1 MMSNAKIGVALVGG
15 YVLGRTKKA
24 KLAIGLGM
32 YLAGKRLP
40 LDPKQLG
47 KLVANSPVLGPLN
60 DQVRSELVDAT
71 KSAVST
77 ALTQRMSA
85 LTDSL
90 HERTLELSDAE
101 SESRTSRDAETA
113 DEPADEERLNS
124 GAEPRDDAEDEEP
137 APARRRPGTSSAR
150 STKAAADTASE
161 TSAKTSAKA
170 STKTAAKTAK
180 PAGGAKAATSAKS
193 ATGKAAHGTGKTAS
207 GARKTATGARKKA
220 SGATR
225 RTADRGGRH
234 D

>member
-40 LDPKQLG
+40 LDPKQLS
-47 KLVANSPVLGPLN
+47 KLVANSPVLGPLH

-71 KSAVST
+71 KSVVST

-90 HERTLELSDAE
+90 QERTLELSDADHDSVPE
-101 SESRTSRDAETA
+101 ATTRA
-113 DEPADEERLNS
+113 
-124 GAEPRDDAEDEEP
+124 
-137 APARRRPGTSSAR
+137 
-150 STKAAADTASE
+150 STKASTQESTRA
-161 TSAKTSAKA
+161 SAKTAE
-170 STKTAAKTAK
+170 ST
-180 PAGGAKAATSAKS
+180 GGAKAA
-193 ATGKAAHGTGKTAS
+193 ATNKAAQGTGKTTTGARKATTGARKTSS
-207 GARKTATGARKKA
+207 GARKTATGAQKKASKA
-220 SGATR
+220 SGAAR
-225 RTADRGGRH
+225 STADRGGRN

>member
-1 MMSNAKIGVALVGG
+1 MSNAKIGVALVGG

-40 LDPKQLG
+40 LDPKQLS
-47 KLVANSPVLGPLN
+47 KLVADSPVLGPLH

-90 HERTLELSDAE
+90 QERTLELGDADLDSTPE
-101 SESRTSRDAETA
+101 AT
-113 DEPADEERLNS
+113 
-124 GAEPRDDAEDEEP
+124 
-137 APARRRPGTSSAR
+137 
-150 STKAAADTASE
+150 TKATTRAS
-161 TSAKTSAKA
+161 TRASAKTAES
-170 STKTAAKTAK
+170 
-180 PAGGAKAATSAKS
+180 AGGAKAA
-193 ATGKAAHGTGKTAS
+193 ATDKAAHGTGKAAS
-207 GARKTATGARKKA
+207 RARKTATGARKKA
-220 SGATR
+220 SGAAR
-225 RTADRGGRH
+225 RTADRGGRN

>member
-60 DQVRSELVDAT
+60 DQVRNELVDAT

-101 SESRTSRDAETA
+101 SESRTSRDAATA

-137 APARRRPGTSSAR
+137 APRRRRPVTSSAR
-150 STKAAADTASE
+150 SGKPAADTA
-161 TSAKTSAKA
+161 SAKTSAK
-170 STKTAAKTAK
+170 TAARTAK

-207 GARKTATGARKKA
+207 GARKAATGARKKA

-225 RTADRGGRH
+225 RTADRGGRN

>member
-90 HERTLELSDAE
+90 HERTLELGDAE
-101 SESRTSRDAETA
+101 SESRTSREAETA
-113 DEPADEERLNS
+113 DETADEERLNS
-124 GAEPRDDAEDEEP
+124 GAESRDDAEDEEP
-137 APARRRPGTSSAR
+137 GPPRKRPVASSAR
-150 STKAAADTASE
+150 PSKPAADTASTK
-161 TSAKTSAKA
+161 TSAKTSTKA

-180 PAGGAKAATSAKS
+180 PADRAEST

-220 SGATR
+220 SGTAR
-225 RTADRGGRH
+225 RTADRGGRN

>member
-1 MMSNAKIGVALVGG
+1 MSNAKIGVALVGG

-47 KLVANSPVLGPLN
+47 KLVANSPVLGALH

-90 HERTLELSDAE
+90 HERTLELSDAGN
-101 SESRTSRDAETA
+101 ESRTSRDSQTA

-124 GAEPRDDAEDEEP
+124 GAESRDDAEDEGP
-137 APARRRPGTSSAR
+137 VPPRKRPVASSAR
-150 STKAAADTASE
+150 SSKPAADTAS
-161 TSAKTSAKA
+161 AKTSTKA
-170 STKTAAKTAK
+170 STKTAAKTAR
-180 PAGGAKAATSAKS
+180 AKS
-193 ATGKAAHGTGKTAS
+193 TAPGKAAHGTGKTAS
-207 GARKTATGARKKA
+207 GARKTAPGARKKA
-220 SGATR
+220 SGTPR
-225 RTADRGGRH
+225 RTADRGGRN

>member
-47 KLVANSPVLGPLN
+47 ELVANSPVLGPLN

-85 LTDSL
+85 LTERKNSSGTSMPGRSTPSRVSATGWAKASPDSASPATVRVDSSAASPRAARRSAQAA
-90 HERTLELSDAE
+90 HRRRPPSPPVP
-101 SESRTSRDAETA
+101 RTSRTPSRTRSRACSA
-113 DEPADEERLNS
+113 RAARA
-124 GAEPRDDAEDEEP
+124 GAA
-137 APARRRPGTSSAR
+137 RPGA
-150 STKAAADTASE
+150 
-161 TSAKTSAKA
+161 
-170 STKTAAKTAK
+170 
-180 PAGGAKAATSAKS
+180 
-193 ATGKAAHGTGKTAS
+193 
-207 GARKTATGARKKA
+207 
-220 SGATR
+220 
-225 RTADRGGRH
+225 
-234 D
+234 

>member
-15 YVLGRTKKA
+15 YILGRTKKA

-40 LDPKQLG
+40 LDPKQLS

-71 KSAVST
+71 RSAVST

-90 HERTLELSDAE
+90 QERTLELSDTE
-101 SESRTSRDAETA
+101 SESRTGRTAEPA
-113 DEPADEERLNS
+113 EEPADGE
-124 GAEPRDDAEDEEP
+124 
-137 APARRRPGTSSAR
+137 
-150 STKAAADTASE
+150 
-161 TSAKTSAKA
+161 
-170 STKTAAKTAK
+170 K
-180 PAGGAKAATSAKS
+180 PAGGAKTAKS
-193 ATGKAAHGTGKTAS
+193 GQSATDKAAQGTGKTTSGARKSAS

-220 SGATR
+220 SKASGAAR
-225 RTADRGGRH
+225 RTADRGGRN

>member
-90 HERTLELSDAE
+90 HERTLELNDAE
-101 SESRTSRDAETA
+101 SESRTGGDTETA
-113 DEPADEERLNS
+113 DEPADEERVNS
-124 GAEPRDDAEDEEP
+124 G
-137 APARRRPGTSSAR
+137 T
-150 STKAAADTASE
+150 TKTAA
-161 TSAKTSAKA
+161 
-170 STKTAAKTAK
+170 KTAAKTAK
-180 PAGGAKAATSAKS
+180 PAGGTKAAKSTKSAKS
-193 ATGKAAHGTGKTAS
+193 ATGKAAQGTGKTAS

-220 SGATR
+220 SGTAR
-225 RTADRGGRH
+225 RTADRGGRN

>member
-47 KLVANSPVLGPLN
+47 KLVANSPVLGPLH
-60 DQVRSELVDAT
+60 DQVRGELVDAT

-101 SESRTSRDAETA
+101 NESRTSRDEETA
-113 DEPADEERLNS
+113 DEPADEERLSS
-124 GAEPRDDAEDEEP
+124 GA
-137 APARRRPGTSSAR
+137 
-150 STKAAADTASE
+150 
-161 TSAKTSAKA
+161 
-170 STKTAAKTAK
+170 TKTAAKTAK
-180 PAGGAKAATSAKS
+180 PAGGAKAAKSAKS

-220 SGATR
+220 SGTAR
-225 RTADRGGRH
+225 RTADRGGRN

>member
-1 MMSNAKIGVALVGG
+1 MSNAKIGVALVGG

-47 KLVANSPVLGPLN
+47 KLVANSPVLGPLH
-60 DQVRSELVDAT
+60 DQVRGELVDAT

-101 SESRTSRDAETA
+101 NESRTSRDEETA
-113 DEPADEERLNS
+113 DEPADEERLSS
-124 GAEPRDDAEDEEP
+124 GA
-137 APARRRPGTSSAR
+137 
-150 STKAAADTASE
+150 
-161 TSAKTSAKA
+161 
-170 STKTAAKTAK
+170 TKTAAKTAK
-180 PAGGAKAATSAKS
+180 PAGGAKSAKS

-207 GARKTATGARKKA
+207 GARKTATDARKKA
-220 SGATR
+220 SGTAR
-225 RTADRGGRH
+225 RTADRGGRN

>member
-24 KLAIGLGM
+24 KLAISLGM

-101 SESRTSRDAETA
+101 NESRTSRDSETA
-113 DEPADEERLNS
+113 DEPDE
-124 GAEPRDDAEDEEP
+124 PDEP
-137 APARRRPGTSSAR
+137 ADQ
-150 STKAAADTASE
+150 ADTASAK
-161 TSAKTSAKA
+161 TSAKTSTKA

-180 PAGGAKAATSAKS
+180 PADRATST

-220 SGATR
+220 SGTAR
-225 RTADRGGRH
+225 RTADRGSRN

>member
-77 ALTQRMSA
+77 ALNQRMSA

-101 SESRTSRDAETA
+101 SESRTGRDAETA
-113 DEPADEERLNS
+113 DEPAHVERLNS
-124 GAEPRDDAEDEEP
+124 G
-137 APARRRPGTSSAR
+137 
-150 STKAAADTASE
+150 TK
-161 TSAKTSAKA
+161 
-170 STKTAAKTAK
+170 
-180 PAGGAKAATSAKS
+180 SAKS
-193 ATGKAAHGTGKTAS
+193 PTKKAIHGTSKTAS
-207 GARKTATGARKKA
+207 GARKTTSGARKTTSGTRKTATGTRKKA
-220 SGATR
+220 SGAPR
-225 RTADRGGRH
+225 RTADRGGPQ
-234 D
+234 

>member
-40 LDPKQLG
+40 LDPQQLG

-90 HERTLELSDAE
+90 HERTLELGDTE
-101 SESRTSRDAETA
+101 SGSRTGRAAETA
-113 DEPADEERLNS
+113 DEPADEEPLDS
-124 GAEPRDDAEDEEP
+124 AAEPREDAEDEEP
-137 APARRRPGTSSAR
+137 APPRKRPVTSSAR
-150 STKAAADTASE
+150 SSKPAADAAS
-161 TSAKTSAKA
+161 ARTSAKA

-180 PAGGAKAATSAKS
+180 TGGAAKAAKPAKS
-193 ATGKAAHGTGKTAS
+193 ATGQAAHATGKAAS
-207 GARKTATGARKKA
+207 GARKTPTGARKKT
-220 SGATR
+220 SGAAR
-225 RTADRGGRH
+225 RTADRGGRN